1 MNLNICQKLFDFMKF
16 LIEMLMSF
24 NIVDEDTRHE
34 ESPKKNIIGSLAI
47 TVEKYQ
53 IIFSTFGEPIGMG
66 VYNRAAVFAHR
77 SWNSTSLSCNQSID

>member
-47 TVEKYQ
+47 TVEKY
-53 IIFSTFGEPIGMG
+53 
-66 VYNRAAVFAHR
+66 
-77 SWNSTSLSCNQSID
+77 